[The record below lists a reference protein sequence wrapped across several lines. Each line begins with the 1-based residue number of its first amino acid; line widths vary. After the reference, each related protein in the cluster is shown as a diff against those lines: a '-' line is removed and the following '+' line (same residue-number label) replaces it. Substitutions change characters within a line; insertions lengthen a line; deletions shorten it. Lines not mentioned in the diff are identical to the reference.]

1 MANTLTNLIPTLY
14 EALNVVSREMVGFIP
29 AVTRDAG
36 VTRAAVGQTVRSP
49 IAAVA
54 AAQDI
59 TPAVTAPNAGDSTP
73 TYVDVT
79 MTKARAVPIRWNGEE
94 QRAMGTGDTPQGRNI
109 IRDQFAEG
117 MRKLVNEIEVD
128 LAVLAKGSASR
139 AYGTAGTTPFG
150 TAGDLSDIAQLRKIL
165 EDNGAPTSDLQF
177 VGNSATWA
185 NLRGKQNVLFKVNE
199 AGTEEMLRNGL
210 IDRLQGFAM
219 RNSAGI
225 TLHTKGAATGAL
237 INNASGEAVGQTTLT
252 LDTITVNTTGILAGD
267 VVTFAADSTNKYVVK
282 TGLVATSGDIVINK
296 PGLLVAAPD
305 NNAMTIGNSYTGNF
319 GFSRQALLLAQR
331 LPALPDGGDMADDR
345 TTITDPISG
354 LTFEVAVY
362 RQYRQV
368 YYEIAAVWGVA
379 APNEAH
385 VATLLG

>member
-29 AVTRDAG
+29 AVTRDAN

-73 TYVDVT
+73 TFVDVT

-94 QRAMGTGDTPQGRNI
+94 QRAMSTGDTAQGRNI
-109 IRDQFAEG
+109 LRDQFAEG

-128 LAVLAKGSASR
+128 LAVAAKTNASR

-225 TLHTKGAATGAL
+225 TLHTKGTGASYTVS
-237 INNASGEAVGQTTLT
+237 AGGPFAVGTTSFPI
-252 LDTITVNTTGILAGD
+252 ITGTGTVLAGD
-267 VVTFAADSTNKYVVK
+267 VITFAADSANKYVVK
-282 TGLVATSGDIVINK
+282 TG
-296 PGLLVAAPD
+296 VAAPGTIVIGKPG
-305 NNAMTIGNSYTGNF
+305 NLVSIPNSNAITIGNNYTGNF

-385 VATLLG
+385 IATLLG

>member
-199 AGTEEMLRNGL
+199 AGSSDMLREGMT
-210 IDRLQGFAM
+210 DRLQGFAL

-225 TLHTKGAATGAL
+225 TLHTKGTGTSYTASAGGPFAIGTTSIPL
-237 INNASGEAVGQTTLT
+237 ITGSG
-252 LDTITVNTTGILAGD
+252 TVVPGD
-267 VVTFAADSTNKYVVK
+267 IVTFAVDSANKYVVK
-282 TGLVATSGDIVINK
+282 TGVAATGTIVINK
-296 PGLLVAAPD
+296 PGNLVAIP
-305 NNAMTIGNSYTGNF
+305 NSNAMTIGNNYTGNF
-319 GFSRQALLLAQR
+319 GFARQALLLAQR

>member
-29 AVTRDAG
+29 AVSRDAN

-59 TPAVTAPNAGDSTP
+59 TPAVTAPNAGDATP

-94 QRAMGTGDTPQGRNI
+94 MRAMGTGDTPQGRNI

-128 LAVLAKGSASR
+128 LFACAKANSSR
-139 AYGTAGTTPFG
+139 AYGTAGTAPFG

-165 EDNGAPTSDLQF
+165 EDNGAPTTDLQF
-177 VGNSATWA
+177 VGNSATWG

-199 AGTEEMLRNGL
+199 AGTEEMLRNGM

-219 RNSAGI
+219 RNSGGI
-225 TLHTKGAATGAL
+225 TQHVKGAGTGAL
-237 INNASGEAVGQTTLT
+237 INNASGEVVGETTLT
-252 LDTITVNTTGILAGD
+252 FDTMTVNTTGIKAGD
-267 VVTFAADSTNKYVVK
+267 IITHASDAVNKYVVK
-282 TGLVATSGDIVINK
+282 TGSTATAGDIVINK
-296 PGLLVAAPD
+296 PGLLIAAA
-305 NNAMTIGNSYTGNF
+305 NNDAITIGNSYTGNF
-319 GFSRQALLLAQR
+319 GFARQALLLAQR
-331 LPALPDGGDMADDR
+331 LPALPEGGDMADDR